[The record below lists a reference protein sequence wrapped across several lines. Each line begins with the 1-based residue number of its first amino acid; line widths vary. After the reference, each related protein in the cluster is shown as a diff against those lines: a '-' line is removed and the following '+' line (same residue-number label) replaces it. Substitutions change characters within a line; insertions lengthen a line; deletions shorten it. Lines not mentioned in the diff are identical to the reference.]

1 MLDYMIATAL
11 ILLIGGHGLLIRGC
25 FKINEGLSHES
36 GFITTEIRAVTT
48 VLDEV
53 ADLLNEMVSGST
65 AVSPAKTQTPM
76 DIPTL
81 LTTFLMNKTGM
92 GSDYAETEQEE
103 WEVHP
108 PNATENTLESVE
120 SN

>member
-11 ILLIGGHGLLIRGC
+11 ILLIGGHALLIRGC

-53 ADLLNEMVSGST
+53 CDLLSEVVDTTPKN
-65 AVSPAKTQTPM
+65 AITQTPSSPM
-76 DIPTL
+76 EAI
-81 LTTFLMNKTGM
+81 LTAFLNRTPMASN
-92 GSDYAETEQEE
+92 YAPTEQEE
-103 WEVHP
+103 WEVQQIDP
-108 PNATENTLESVE
+108 QEINTLESVE